1 MDEIPK
7 DELPKKAP
15 TKRTFVTQALGK
27 SISKLIQESFSKRGF
42 ADGEIL
48 HRWPTIIGKMLA
60 KASHPEKIIY
70 TKGRNADG
78 TLQLRVGNSGL
89 ALDIQH
95 MEPMILDRINAY
107 FGYRAISRIKIIQA
121 PLPPQKERPSYKPR
135 VLTKVEKKSLNQQ
148 LSTVGDPKLKKALES
163 LGESVTGRNDH

>member
-1 MDEIPK
+1 MDGTPK
-7 DELPKKAP
+7 DKLSKKAP

-27 SISKLIQESFSKRGF
+27 SISKLIQVSFSKRGF
-42 ADGEIL
+42 VDGEIL
-48 HRWPTIIGKMLA
+48 HRWPTIIGEMLA

-70 TKGRNADG
+70 SKGRNGNG

-121 PLPPQKERPSYKPR
+121 PLPTQKEQPNYKPR
-135 VLTKVEKKSLNQQ
+135 VLTEAEKKSLDQQ
-148 LSTVGDPKLKKALES
+148 LSTLGDPKLKNALKS

>member
-1 MDEIPK
+1 MDEKPK
-7 DELPKKAP
+7 DELPKEAQS
-15 TKRTFVTQALGK
+15 KRTFVTQALGK
-27 SISKLIQESFSKRGF
+27 SISKLTQVSFSKRGF

-48 HRWPTIIGKMLA
+48 HQWPTIVGEMLG
-60 KASHPEKIIY
+60 KASHPDKVVY
-70 TKGRNADG
+70 PKGLNGNG

-95 MEPMILDRINAY
+95 MEPMILDRINSH

-121 PLPPQKERPSYKPR
+121 PLPTQKEKPNYKPR
-135 VLTKVEKKSLNQQ
+135 VLTEAEKKTIDQQ
-148 LSTVGDPKLKKALES
+148 LSTIGDPKLKKALEN